1 MPRVLNIKTDGR
13 PPAAVFI
20 GRPSKW
26 GNPFVI
32 GRDGDRRT
40 VVEKY
45 RRQLISQPELVA
57 AARAELAGKDLLCF
71 CAPEA
76 CHGDVLLEAANSMTI
91 VTSELTGQPIDTYS
105 EQHRH
110 ECECRHILGL
120 PDQYARNDMLAM
132 IAKRRGAAASERI
145 RVDVAVIFL
154 LRQPDEAWPGHL
166 ESFLSSQGFHF
177 TELVRIKAEGI
188 RQARREAAA

>member
-1 MPRVLNIKTDGR
+1 
-13 PPAAVFI
+13 
-20 GRPSKW
+20 
-26 GNPFVI
+26 
-32 GRDGDRRT
+32 
-40 VVEKY
+40 
-45 RRQLISQPELVA
+45 
-57 AARAELAGKDLLCF
+57 
-71 CAPEA
+71 
-76 CHGDVLLEAANSMTI
+76 MTT

-105 EQHRH
+105 EQYRH

-154 LRQPDEAWPGHL
+154 LRQPDEAWPGYL
-166 ESFLSSQGFHF
+166 ESFLNSQGFHF
-177 TELVRIKAEGI
+177 TEPVRIKAEGI